1 VSEATTVLVVDDHAL
16 FRRGLR
22 ELLTAHGF
30 AVVGEASNGIAAVR
44 LAAELRPDVVVMD
57 LEMPGMDGR
66 AATEAIVGADLPSR
80 VLILTISVSDADV
93 LTSITAGACGY
104 LLKDAEVAEIVAGV
118 RAAAAGESMIS
129 PAMVGSMVR
138 RLRQHERAAASA
150 GGPAGAAARLTQ
162 RELEVLSLI
171 IEGRENGEIAA
182 DLHLSASTVKRHVT
196 ALLEKLGVENRVQ
209 AAVYGIR
216 HELV

>member
-1 VSEATTVLVVDDHAL
+1 VSEAITVLVVDDHAL

-22 ELLTAHGF
+22 ELLAAHGF

-80 VLILTISVSDADV
+80 VLILTMSDSGADV

-129 PAMVGSMVR
+129 PAMVGSIVR
-138 RLRQHERAAASA
+138 RLRERERAAASA
-150 GGPAGAAARLTQ
+150 GPAGAAAHLTQ
-162 RELEVLSLI
+162 RELEVLSLV

-182 DLHLSASTVKRHVT
+182 ELHLSASTVKRHVT

>member
-1 VSEATTVLVVDDHAL
+1 MSEAITVLVVDDHAL

-22 ELLTAHGF
+22 EVLGAHGF
-30 AVVGEASNGIAAVR
+30 VVVGEASNGIAAVR
-44 LAAELRPDVVVMD
+44 MAAELQPDVVLMD

-66 AATEAIVGADLPSR
+66 AATAAIVDAQLPSR

-93 LTSITAGACGY
+93 LGAITAGASGY

-138 RLRQHERAAASA
+138 RLR
-150 GGPAGAAARLTQ
+150 
-162 RELEVLSLI
+162 
-171 IEGRENGEIAA
+171 
-182 DLHLSASTVKRHVT
+182 
-196 ALLEKLGVENRVQ
+196 
-209 AAVYGIR
+209 
-216 HELV
+216 